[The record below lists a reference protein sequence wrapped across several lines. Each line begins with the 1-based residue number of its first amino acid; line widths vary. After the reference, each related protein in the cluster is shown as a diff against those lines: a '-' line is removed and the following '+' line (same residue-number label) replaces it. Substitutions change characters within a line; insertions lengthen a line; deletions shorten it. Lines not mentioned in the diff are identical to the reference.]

1 MIVVGVMIV
10 SFLGGF
16 FAAVL
21 CLGVAES
28 EMQYREARKVA
39 RRMDGHLR

>member
-21 CLGVAES
+21 CLSAKKDDLL
-28 EMQYREARKVA
+28 YDEAKRIW
-39 RRMDGHLR
+39 RDQLR